1 MLILM
6 RCVYTQPEKNQLFIN
21 MEYKISSEQK
31 EKFTKTVQNFID
43 YELEILKQAA
53 ANDDSEM
60 SFDETHQVE
69 TVGSIKIHSIDKK
82 EKWIIY
88 VDVYTHRPL
97 YYYDEVLYHI
107 SYQLKKHIGPNVIKE
122 NQMVITQDFGP
133 GVDF

>member
-1 MLILM
+1 
-6 RCVYTQPEKNQLFIN
+6 

-43 YELEILKQAA
+43 FELEMLKQMAA
-53 ANDDSEM
+53 SEDGELD
-60 SFDETHQVE
+60 FDETHQVE
-69 TVGSIKIHSIDKK
+69 TIGSIKIHSIDKK

-107 SYQLKKHIGPNVIKE
+107 SYQLKKHIGPNDIRE
-122 NQMVITQDFGP
+122 NQMVMTQDFGP

>member
-1 MLILM
+1 
-6 RCVYTQPEKNQLFIN
+6 

-43 YELEILKQAA
+43 FELEMLKQMAA
-53 ANDDSEM
+53 SEDSEM

-69 TVGSIKIHSIDKK
+69 TVESIKINSIDKK
-82 EKWIIY
+82 DKWIIY
-88 VDVYTHRPL
+88 VDVHTSRPL

-107 SYQLKKHIGPNVIKE
+107 SHQLKKHIGPNEIKE

-133 GVDF
+133 GIDY